1 MSEDSPLNLMMIRR
15 ELESYAQE
23 LQELK
28 DPLDQALS
36 REDPVPVTL
45 AQLRNSITILE
56 ELKVS
61 MTTAQQLLARKETD
75 EELASADTKHKKTV
89 MKMYAQA
96 SEQAA
101 CLKAM
106 AEAQQH
112 IKTANREISRLEK
125 NQIESPHKNY
135 SLAIQAAEKHVDA
148 VKTSINSA
156 DLDEENEL
164 WATLDGLEER
174 MLAVSSQ
181 EILPKDC
188 KMQPRKRNH
197 SKLLLWLY
205 PSFLENWKIGSL
217 SGQSLTKLF
226 IEMQKWKMELNWCT

>member
-106 AEAQQH
+106 AEAQ
-112 IKTANREISRLEK
+112 
-125 NQIESPHKNY
+125 
-135 SLAIQAAEKHVDA
+135 
-148 VKTSINSA
+148 
-156 DLDEENEL
+156 
-164 WATLDGLEER
+164 
-174 MLAVSSQ
+174 
-181 EILPKDC
+181 
-188 KMQPRKRNH
+188 
-197 SKLLLWLY
+197 
-205 PSFLENWKIGSL
+205 
-217 SGQSLTKLF
+217 
-226 IEMQKWKMELNWCT
+226 